1 MEGGLAQGSGSAGQ
15 GLRNCRL
22 VAASILVMAAI
33 LPVRAFAWPSP
44 GGQHRGAEP
53 RPVSRT
59 ALGRSV
65 VPSWGA
71 RLTLRVY
78 DYVPVDREVLVRAEE
93 ITGAIFE
100 QTGIEIAWTD
110 CTPLRGD
117 LGPYPACPS
126 EMGASDLVV
135 RLLPRR
141 MAKKIKVAAR
151 NEPLGFAPRCPEDEP
166 ACELTVF
173 YFRIDELAAEGHRAE
188 FLLGH
193 VIAHEVAH
201 VLMGPGHSEQ
211 GILRGEWSQEEL
223 RRMSLGLQL
232 GFTNAQSWQL
242 QDAARRRMRLP
253 MPETSAPADSIAGP
267 SKVGQ

>member
-1 MEGGLAQGSGSAGQ
+1 M
-15 GLRNCRL
+15 
-22 VAASILVMAAI
+22 AASVLMLASV
-33 LPVRAFAWPSP
+33 LPVRTFAWRSP
-44 GGQHRGAEP
+44 GGQHRGSEF
-53 RPVSRT
+53 RPVYRT
-59 ALGRSV
+59 AFGRSV

-78 DYVPVDREVLVRAEE
+78 DYVPLAPEVLVHAEK

-100 QTGIEIAWTD
+100 ETGIEIAWMD

-141 MAKKIKVAAR
+141 MAMKMKMAAP
-151 NEPLGFAPRCPEDEP
+151 NEPLGFAQRCPEDEP

-201 VLMGPGHSEQ
+201 VLIGPGHSEQ
-211 GILRGEWSQEEL
+211 GILRREWSREEL

-232 GFTNAQSWQL
+232 GFTNAQSRQL

-253 MPETSAPADSIAGP
+253 MPQTSARADSTAGE
-267 SKVGQ
+267 SKVGE

>member
-1 MEGGLAQGSGSAGQ
+1 M
-15 GLRNCRL
+15 
-22 VAASILVMAAI
+22 AASILLMASI

-53 RPVSRT
+53 GPVSRT

-78 DYVPVDREVLVRAEE
+78 DYVPVEREVLVHAEK
-93 ITGAIFE
+93 ITDAIFE
-100 QTGIEIAWTD
+100 QTGIAIAWMD

-117 LGPYPACPS
+117 WGPSPACPS

-141 MAKKIKVAAR
+141 MAMKIKVAGR
-151 NEPLGFAPRCPEDEP
+151 NEPLGFAERCPEDEP

-201 VLMGPGHSEQ
+201 VLIGPGHSEQ
-211 GILRGEWSQEEL
+211 GILRGKWSREEL

-232 GFTNAQSWQL
+232 GFTNAQSKQL

-253 MPETSAPADSIAGP
+253 MPETSARADSIAGR
-267 SKVGQ
+267 SKVGE